1 MSLYAGLDISVK
13 TTAICVV
20 DGNGRVLLET
30 TVDSSPDAIAERL
43 RALDQPL
50 ERVGLEAGPLSQW
63 IYGRLVDIGLAA
75 ICVETRHMHAAL
87 CARINKTDRNDAR
100 GIAQMMRV
108 GLFKAVHVKTPA
120 SQHRRLLLTSRKLFQ
135 RKIYDIENDLRGSLR
150 NFGLKVGVVSAVKFE
165 GRIRELVADH
175 PVVAAIVGPLLEAR
189 AVLRVQFTK
198 LHRMLL
204 ELVRTD
210 PICRRLMSAPGVGP
224 IVALT
229 FRTCVDNPARF
240 SRSKCVSAHYGLTP
254 RLYQSGEVA
263 RTGRISRCGDV
274 MLRSSLYEAALVVLP
289 RPGRWNPLKAWG
301 IAVARRRGMQKAI
314 IAVARKLAI
323 VLHRM
328 WRDDTDFRWTAA
340 TA

>member
-1 MSLYAGLDISVK
+1 M
-13 TTAICVV
+13 
-20 DGNGRVLLET
+20 NGQVLLET

-43 RALDQPL
+43 REFDQPFD
-50 ERVGLEAGPLSQW
+50 RIGLEAGPLSQW
-63 IYGRLVDIGLAA
+63 IYAGLVEIGLAA

-87 CARINKTDRNDAR
+87 SARINKTDRNDAR

-120 SQHRRLLLTSRKLFQ
+120 SQHRRLLLTSRKLLQ
-135 RKIYDIENDLRGSLR
+135 RKIYDIENDFRGSLR
-150 NFGLKVGVVSAVKFE
+150 NFGLKVGVVGAIKFE
-165 GRIRELVADH
+165 DRIRELVADH
-175 PVVAAIVGPLLEAR
+175 PLVAAIVGPLLEAR
-189 AVLRVQFTK
+189 AVLRVQFAK

-240 SRSKCVSAHYGLTP
+240 SRSKCVGAHYGLTP
-254 RLYQSGEVA
+254 RLYQSGEIA

-274 MLRSSLYEAALVVLP
+274 MLRSSLYEAALVVLT

-314 IAVARKLAI
+314 VAVARKLAI

-328 WRDDTDFRWTAA
+328 WRDNTNFRWTAA